1 MKKNIRTDTILKINR
16 KLVRKFLALS
26 LTAVF
31 LFIPSM
37 KSKAMVSLDLK
48 EESQTDLQERVFE
61 EIRTGNITN
70 DADIIKVALEQYQ
83 ERKEKAA
90 RISERY
96 LENNVLFKL
105 FQNILKNIDMHCL

>member
-83 ERKEKAA
+83 EI
-90 RISERY
+90 ISKYSKKYRHA
-96 LENNVLFKL
+96 LFISY
-105 FQNILKNIDMHCL
+105 FSIV